1 MKSAPSSAARTISV
15 GVIVPG
21 MLIASRA
28 RAAAIISGTR
38 IGDTRKR
45 APARSDSSA
54 CLPLSTVPA
63 PTMEPRA
70 ANASSF
76 ARSLMSSNASG
87 IVRVIS
93 TSRTPASLM
102 ARAASRASPG
112 VVVRMTATRRS
123 SPKMRMRSRRRASGR
138 CVIAIYVMV
147 RASGRSGL
155 VATPSELCHER
166 GGHRELKGH
175 AGSPQATTRHGDGW
189 ASPTPRSA
197 ALCAI
202 DPEHPLRLLDAGPVR
217 PGDVAG
223 DREAPA
229 PHDLLEAGTRRVGV
243 GVHAEDEAAP
253 RRDDVGEQ
261 MVDEVAA
268 TARRNVFQPGAHEVE
283 AQGRRPGEPVA
294 DEDAVGPPW
303 QTRAGERGEL
313 GDDVEPVRL
322 DPDPLRRTPLD
333 ERLHEQTVRAAD
345 VEERA
350 VAIHRVGDEP
360 AGMHPA
366 RGVTGETG
374 LRLGCGSAQVRGP
387 DDVGNACVPARLVD
401 LAALQCLIDLG
412 DERAGAIA
420 EAVVAGHASRRNTR
434 AGAPSP
440 SSSLIAPHTRV
451 QSPGATA
458 PRSRA
463 SMITTP
469 ARSSVLWTG

>member
-138 CVIAIYVMV
+138 CVMAIYVMV

-155 VATPSELCHER
+155 VANPSELCHER
-166 GGHRELKGH
+166 GQAAPARTSDHATRRWMGETDRGVALPWTLSAFVVPELDSTFKYTADNSKH
-175 AGSPQATTRHGDGW
+175 KTPKQRTR
-189 ASPTPRSA
+189 RSA

-202 DPEHPLRLLDAGPVR
+202 DPEHPLHLLDARPVR
-217 PGDVAG
+217 PGDVTG

-243 GVHAEDEAAP
+243 GIHAENEAAL

-261 MVDEVAA
+261 MVDELAA

-283 AQGRRPGEPVA
+283 AQGRRPGQRVA
-294 DEDAVGPPW
+294 DEDAVGPLW
-303 QTRAGERGEL
+303 QTRAGERREL
-313 GDDVEPVRL
+313 GVE
-322 DPDPLRRTPLD
+322 
-333 ERLHEQTVRAAD
+333 
-345 VEERA
+345 
-350 VAIHRVGDEP
+350 
-360 AGMHPA
+360 AGP
-366 RGVTGETG
+366 
-374 LRLGCGSAQVRGP
+374 
-387 DDVGNACVPARLVD
+387 
-401 LAALQCLIDLG
+401 
-412 DERAGAIA
+412 
-420 EAVVAGHASRRNTR
+420 
-434 AGAPSP
+434 
-440 SSSLIAPHTRV
+440 
-451 QSPGATA
+451 
-458 PRSRA
+458 
-463 SMITTP
+463 
-469 ARSSVLWTG
+469 